1 LRLKKFYNIGP
12 GTQAYSTTAIITAV
26 KSVTAHTPGSYF
38 AIETFSLLDPF
49 VASLLSSSEVIFK
62 KLFVTVT
69 YEWAQ

>member
-1 LRLKKFYNIGP
+1 MLTP
-12 GTQAYSTTAIITAV
+12 STQAYSTTALFTTV
-26 KSVTAHTPGSYF
+26 KGIVAHAPGSYF

-62 KLFVTVT
+62 KKLFFTVT